1 MDGKKRDRSY
11 IQCLNCGNVY
21 AMGHKIPM
29 SESIVKSVCPSC
41 NYSRGLH
48 CGYDETDV
56 AELKDFYLDERYF
69 IY

>member
-1 MDGKKRDRSY
+1 ME
-11 IQCLNCGNVY
+11 
-21 AMGHKIPM
+21 HKIPM
-29 SESIVKSVCPSC
+29 SESIVKSICPGC